1 METKLI
7 RVCSVSDVSPG
18 SGKAFLIGSYKL
30 AVYNVQ
36 GEFYASADTCSH
48 AEESL
53 AEGWLEGTN
62 IECPRHG
69 AQFCLK
75 TGEAKTLPA
84 TEPIEV
90 FETEVRDGDLYVK
103 LPAKYL

>member
-1 METKLI
+1 M
-7 RVCSVSDVSPG
+7 
-18 SGKAFLIGSYKL
+18 IGSYPL

-48 AEESL
+48 ANQSL
-53 AEGWLEGTN
+53 AEGWLDGATV
-62 IECPRHG
+62 ECPRHG

-75 TGEAKTLPA
+75 TGAAKTLPA

-90 FETEVRDGDLYVK
+90 FATEVKDGDVYVK
-103 LPAKYL
+103 LPAEYV